1 MKNLIKKLSLQ
12 GKTSVSVLIILV
24 LLGFF
29 GAYLIFAYGVL
40 RNEIRTINVAWT
52 ELRVLNKHET
62 ELAHNLIDVVKSSAF
77 ESNNTFESSNF
88 EHIVIDDVTD
98 AQYRCS
104 VIELTDDLIDNQHD
118 FSQYQQ
124 SYAILEVALDALLV
138 SIKQYS
144 SLQESSLQES
154 SLQESSLQE
163 SSVQDSSV
171 QAHSLV
177 TQQHV
182 AQQQIAQQQNLL
194 NQIKLNRQ
202 QLLAARE
209 NYNSLVLAY
218 NNGIEI
224 FPQNILVRIFRLS
237 PKAYFVAND
246 ALLQF

>member
-29 GAYLIFAYGVL
+29 GAYLIFAYGAL

-77 ESNNTFESSNF
+77 ESNNTFESGSF

-124 SYAILEVALDALLV
+124 SYATLEVALDALLV
-138 SIKQYS
+138 SIKQY
-144 SLQESSLQES
+144 
-154 SLQESSLQE
+154 
-163 SSVQDSSV
+163 SSV

>member
-29 GAYLIFAYGVL
+29 GAYLIFAYGAL

-124 SYAILEVALDALLV
+124 SYATLEVALDALLV
-138 SIKQYS
+138 SIKQY
-144 SLQESSLQES
+144 
-154 SLQESSLQE
+154 
-163 SSVQDSSV
+163 SSV